1 VETTADSPRELD
13 RFELVLLK
21 RPDSAPPMTDEEID
35 RLQDLHI
42 AHLVQQ
48 TDAGDIRLAGPFD
61 EQRDPTLRGMSL
73 YHTGS
78 LERARSLAS
87 SDPAVIA
94 GRLEIDVMYFYCPK
108 GQL

>member
-1 VETTADSPRELD
+1 VESASDSPIELD

-21 RPDSAPPMTDEEID
+21 RPSASPPLSDDEID

-42 AHLVQQ
+42 AHLVRQ
-48 TDAGDIRLAGPFD
+48 TDAGAIRVAGPFD
-61 EQRDPTLRGMSL
+61 EQRDATLRGMAL
-73 YHTGS
+73 YQTGS
-78 LERARSLAS
+78 LEQARSLAS
-87 SDPAVIA
+87 SDPSVIA